1 MKCSECN
8 DGELIYSVEK
18 ENIICSNNITCGYE
32 DWTENINDEFYM
44 KFIKEACIERDELR
58 EFKELKGARD
68 DGSKAFYNNKKE
80 EDNPYKETYIKPE
93 HIMKGVN
100 DRLITDYDKIQL
112 KLEREWHSGWVE
124 ESNKF
129 KQDMEY
135 KETLKKYNDV
145 LEKYSNNLSEYR
157 YNIVLLNKVADFLLD
172 HNLKLKNLITC
183 LPFFRRNIKKRLVRL
198 KKEFV
203 NDVRE
208 ISKKDFP
215 EK

>member
-8 DGELIYSVEK
+8 DGELIFSAE
-18 ENIICSNNITCGYE
+18 ENCIICSNNITCGYE
-32 DWTENINDEFYM
+32 DSTDNINEEFYM

-68 DGSKAFYNNKKE
+68 NGSKAFYNSKKE
-80 EDNPYKETYIKPE
+80 EDNPYRGTYKNIIE
-93 HIMKGVN
+93 GVN
-100 DRLITDYDKIQL
+100 DLLMTDYDKSQL

-157 YNIVLLNKVADFLLD
+157 YDIV
-172 HNLKLKNLITC
+172 
-183 LPFFRRNIKKRLVRL
+183 
-198 KKEFV
+198 
-203 NDVRE
+203 
-208 ISKKDFP
+208 S
-215 EK
+215 